1 MESAQVTTMTL
12 DLIRRLHLRIL
23 RTTSCS
29 PEDMHLQDR
38 LNDLL
43 VLPRNLLRICSFI
56 MDGVLKDPASD
67 NQDPKINED

>member
-1 MESAQVTTMTL
+1 VESAQVTTMTL
-12 DLIRRLHLRIL
+12 DLIRHSHLRIL
-23 RTTSCS
+23 RTTYCS

-43 VLPRNLLRICSFI
+43 VLQRKLLRICSLI

-67 NQDPKINED
+67 DQDPKINED